1 MTDAD
6 GARSL
11 PPTAYVVAR
20 LIAYRPLRY
29 AVVALCW
36 ILFHAWPLL
45 PGLLAKAFFDMLQGH
60 APAGL
65 TLGSIVALALAAGL
79 ARAAIILGTALW
91 GRSWAFAVRG
101 LLRRNLLAHILD
113 ESGAREASGSV
124 GEAIS
129 TLRDDVEVMGL
140 MADWV
145 FDAAAGLIFAGGG
158 IAILLHVDA
167 RVTALVFVPIAAVI
181 VLAHLARTRLEHL
194 RARSREA
201 TARVTGSIGDTFGAV
216 QAIQAAGAEDRV
228 VARLRR
234 LGDERRRAM
243 LRDRLQG
250 LALDALFANTASL
263 GAGLTL
269 LAASSAMRAG
279 AFTVGDFALFAAYL
293 MQVAEYT
300 GFLGYLIATYRQS
313 GVAFQRAAA
322 LLRGAPARRLVEHH
336 PLYLHGPL
344 PELSPL
350 ARTDDDRLDELAVR
364 GLTARH
370 ASSGRGI
377 TDATFT
383 LRRGSVTVVAGRVG
397 AGKTTL
403 LRALLGLLD
412 PQAGEVH
419 WNGRRVDEPGR
430 VLAPPRVAYTAQAP
444 TLISGTLRD
453 NILLGLPADAALDRA
468 VRAAVL
474 DRDLVG
480 FPHGLDTEIG
490 ARGVRLSGGQM
501 QRAAAAR
508 MFVREPE
515 LLVVDDLSSALD
527 AETESLLWQHVF
539 ASGTTCL
546 AVSHRPAV
554 LARADQILLLEDG
567 RITARGTLDELLGTS
582 ATMRRLYHRDTHA
595 VTGAGQLPD
604 DR

>member
-6 GARSL
+6 GAQPL

-36 ILFHAWPLL
+36 ILFHAWPLI
-45 PGLLAKAFFDMLQGH
+45 PGLLAKAFFDTLQGH

-65 TLGSIVALALAAGL
+65 TLGSIVALTLAAGL

-101 LLRRNLLAHILD
+101 LLRRNLLAHILE

-124 GEAIS
+124 GEIIS

-145 FDAAAGLIFAGGG
+145 FDAVAGLIFASGG

-167 RVTALVFVPIAAVI
+167 RVTGLVFVPIAAVI

-279 AFTVGDFALFAAYL
+279 AFTVGDVALFAAYL

-313 GVAFQRAAA
+313 GVAFRRAAT

-336 PLYLHGPL
+336 PLYLRGPL
-344 PELSPL
+344 PDLPPL
-350 ARTDDDRLDELAVR
+350 AHTDDDHLDELAVW

-377 TDATFT
+377 TGATFT
-383 LRRGSVTVVAGRVG
+383 LRRGSVTVVTGRVG

-403 LRALLGLLD
+403 LRALLGLLE
-412 PQAGEVH
+412 PEAGEVR
-419 WNGRRVDEPGR
+419 WNGRRVDGPGR

-453 NILLGLPADAALDRA
+453 NILLGLPADDALDRA
-468 VRAAVL
+468 VRAAAL
-474 DRDLVG
+474 DRDLAG

-490 ARGVRLSGGQM
+490 ARGVRLSGGQL

-527 AETESLLWQHVF
+527 AETESLLWRHVF

-582 ATMRRLYHRDTHA
+582 AAMRRLYHRDTHV
-595 VTGAGQLPD
+595 VTGAGHLPD
-604 DR
+604 DC

>member
-1 MTDAD
+1 VRDTNS
-6 GARSL
+6 GQPL
-11 PPTAYVVAR
+11 PSTAYFAAR

-36 ILFHAWPLL
+36 MLFHAWPLI
-45 PGLLAKAFFDMLQGH
+45 PGLLAKAFFDALQGH
-60 APAGL
+60 APVRL
-65 TLGSIVALALAAGL
+65 TLGSIVALVLAAGL
-79 ARAAIILGTALW
+79 ARAAIILGATLW

-101 LLRRNLLAHILD
+101 LLRRNLLAHILERSD
-113 ESGAREASGSV
+113 AREASGSV
-124 GEAIS
+124 GEVIS

-145 FDAAAGLIFAGGG
+145 FDAAAGLIFACGG
-158 IAILLHVDA
+158 IAILLRVDA
-167 RVTALVFVPIAAVI
+167 RVTWLVFVPIAAVI
-181 VLAHLARTRLEHL
+181 VLAHLARARLEHL
-194 RARSREA
+194 RARGREA

-228 VARLRR
+228 VARLRL
-234 LGDERRRAM
+234 LGDERQHAI

-269 LAASSAMRAG
+269 LAAPSAMRAG

-300 GFLGYLIATYRQS
+300 AFLGYLIATYRQS

-322 LLRGAPARRLVEHH
+322 LLRGTPARALVEHH
-336 PLYLHGPL
+336 PLHLRGPL
-344 PELSPL
+344 PELPPL
-350 ARTDDDRLDELAVR
+350 TRTEDDRLDELAVW

-383 LRRGSVTVVAGRVG
+383 LRRGAFTVVTGRVG

-403 LRALLGLLD
+403 LRALLGLLERE
-412 PQAGEVH
+412 AGEVR
-419 WNGRRVDEPGR
+419 WNGRRVDGPGR
-430 VLAPPRVAYTAQAP
+430 VLAPPCVAYTAQVP

-453 NILLGLPADAALDRA
+453 NILLGLPADEALARAIYVAALDR
-468 VRAAVL
+468 
-474 DRDLVG
+474 DLTG

-490 ARGVRLSGGQM
+490 ARGVRLSGGQA

-527 AETESLLWQHVF
+527 RETEGLLWQHVF
-539 ASGTTCL
+539 ALGTTCL

-554 LARADQILLLEDG
+554 LERADQILLLEDG
-567 RITARGTLDELLGTS
+567 RITARGTLDELLGTN
-582 ATMRRLYHRDTHA
+582 ATMRQLYSI
-595 VTGAGQLPD
+595 GE
-604 DR
+604 